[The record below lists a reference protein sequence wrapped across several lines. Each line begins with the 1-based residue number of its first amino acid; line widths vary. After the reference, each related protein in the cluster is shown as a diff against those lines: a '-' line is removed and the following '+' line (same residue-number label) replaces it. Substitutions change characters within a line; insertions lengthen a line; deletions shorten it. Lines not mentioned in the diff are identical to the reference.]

1 MYLYLK
7 RVRIYLFFFSY
18 YENGCKLRCLWEFI
32 FAIYYP
38 NFIYNNTGNK
48 KNEYLWEFNE
58 IFICEDILIYIYKVI
73 NHIMRS
79 ANLVTNSISLSLV
92 LTILVRTIVKFI
104 IEN

>member
-1 MYLYLK
+1 MSLG
-7 RVRIYLFFFSY
+7 IY
-18 YENGCKLRCLWEFI
+18 

-38 NFIYNNTGNK
+38 NFIYSNTSNK

-73 NHIMRS
+73 NYIMKS